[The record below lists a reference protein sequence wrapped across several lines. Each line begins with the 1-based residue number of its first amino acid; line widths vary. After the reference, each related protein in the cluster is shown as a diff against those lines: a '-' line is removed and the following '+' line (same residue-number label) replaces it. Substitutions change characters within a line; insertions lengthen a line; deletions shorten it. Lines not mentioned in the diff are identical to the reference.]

1 MKAPIYPAMCLP
13 NAYVRYPLPFLHFS
27 LHSQEGGEMWR
38 RLEQHSDNSHDQ
50 TSYAGEA
57 LSGNGGAALNDAS
70 RRGAGSLCLK
80 CASGNRCYSGP

>member
-1 MKAPIYPAMCLP
+1 
-13 NAYVRYPLPFLHFS
+13 
-27 LHSQEGGEMWR
+27 MWR